1 MLTRICLWGA
11 VFALCGAALWEKD
24 SHDVTGVA
32 ALRGAAAGFAL
43 GVAVVVLAYALA
55 VWIRRRKG

>member
-1 MLTRICLWGA
+1 M
-11 VFALCGAALWEKD
+11 FALCGAALWEKD